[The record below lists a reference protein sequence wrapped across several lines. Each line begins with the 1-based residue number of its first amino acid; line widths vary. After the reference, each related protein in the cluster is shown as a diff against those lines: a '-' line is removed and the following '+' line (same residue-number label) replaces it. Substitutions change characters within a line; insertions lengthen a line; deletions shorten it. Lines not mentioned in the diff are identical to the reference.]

1 MIGIISVLPSSF
13 MNEVTTTGNAIII
26 IIELAGLALVIA
38 SCVLLTQGTRKI
50 PVQYAKRVVGRRVY
64 GGTTQ
69 YLPIRVN
76 AAGVID
82 RKSTRLNSSHVA
94 ISYAVF
100 CLKKKNTIQ

>member
-76 AAGVID
+76 AAGVMPIIFAQSI
-82 RKSTRLNSSHVA
+82 RSEERCVGNWYNCVKWRSNE
-94 ISYAVF
+94 
-100 CLKKKNTIQ
+100 